1 MGGLLRH
8 CLLKRHRVDF
18 GVARPVKRR
27 VAVPFRFADTP
38 DERSE
43 FAHPD
48 CVIAFT
54 VLANYYDGL
63 TRRELELALK
73 TLLTLGGS
81 AQRNVYGSWFQ
92 APYLLAV
99 DHALFESIDRIEK
112 IDLTNQV
119 QFEKLWHIYSH
130 NMYTIN
136 FYLNDCVLPYETE
149 QFESRQVCFPFH
161 NLNYDVHFSS
171 LTLFCLFSFIRLT
184 GTAWNLAQNKS
195 KRIVGFSGTNDNH
208 RILPL
213 QVRQYFASKDKVPDP
228 ILNDLDGT
236 NGKMIDM
243 MLEHTVAVRQLG
255 TEAPNSD
262 LLINLIKEGITG
274 SSQIMHALIDCGALL
289 AGTDLLDFS
298 KRILV
303 LLPMDE
309 FGGVLFFDGARSHEW
324 IILERTGR
332 LLQKDISPVKESK
345 TFAIFDEPRC
355 RGTDLKLRSDAI
367 ALLTLAPKLCKDKL
381 MQAAGSFQNKGSPK
395 ECQQLLQ
402 VISWTMKNTVEATSA
417 GLSNWANQGEAPQS
431 VSDDILYFRFTKANF
446 MFAQNRS
453 FLFLYV
459 WKRPHIVYHRGSSQA
474 QRHVWEV
481 LHGRNCV

>member
-1 MGGLLRH
+1 M
-8 CLLKRHRVDF
+8 
-18 GVARPVKRR
+18 
-27 VAVPFRFADTP
+27 
-38 DERSE
+38 
-43 FAHPD
+43 
-48 CVIAFT
+48 
-54 VLANYYDGL
+54 
-63 TRRELELALK
+63 
-73 TLLTLGGS
+73 
-81 AQRNVYGSWFQ
+81 
-92 APYLLAV
+92 
-99 DHALFESIDRIEK
+99 IE
-112 IDLTNQV
+112 
-119 QFEKLWHIYSH
+119 
-130 NMYTIN
+130 
-136 FYLNDCVLPYETE
+136 
-149 QFESRQVCFPFH
+149 
-161 NLNYDVHFSS
+161 
-171 LTLFCLFSFIRLT
+171 
-184 GTAWNLAQNKS
+184 
-195 KRIVGFSGTNDNH
+195 
-208 RILPL
+208 
-213 QVRQYFASKDKVPDP
+213 
-228 ILNDLDGT
+228 
-236 NGKMIDM
+236 M

-262 LLINLIKEGITG
+262 LLVNLIKEGITG
-274 SSQIMHALIDCGALL
+274 TIQIMHALIDCGALL

-355 RGTDLKLRSDAI
+355 RGTDLKLRSDAV

-481 LHGRNCV
+481 LHGRNFV

>member
-1 MGGLLRH
+1 M
-8 CLLKRHRVDF
+8 
-18 GVARPVKRR
+18 
-27 VAVPFRFADTP
+27 
-38 DERSE
+38 
-43 FAHPD
+43 
-48 CVIAFT
+48 
-54 VLANYYDGL
+54 
-63 TRRELELALK
+63 
-73 TLLTLGGS
+73 
-81 AQRNVYGSWFQ
+81 
-92 APYLLAV
+92 
-99 DHALFESIDRIEK
+99 
-112 IDLTNQV
+112 
-119 QFEKLWHIYSH
+119 
-130 NMYTIN
+130 
-136 FYLNDCVLPYETE
+136 
-149 QFESRQVCFPFH
+149 
-161 NLNYDVHFSS
+161 
-171 LTLFCLFSFIRLT
+171 
-184 GTAWNLAQNKS
+184 
-195 KRIVGFSGTNDNH
+195 
-208 RILPL
+208 
-213 QVRQYFASKDKVPDP
+213 
-228 ILNDLDGT
+228 NDLDGT
-236 NGKMIDM
+236 NGKMIEM

-255 TEAPNSD
+255 PEAPNSD
-262 LLINLIKEGITG
+262 LLVNLIKEGITG

-303 LLPMDE
+303 LLPTDE

-332 LLQKDISPVKESK
+332 LLQKDISPVKESEA
-345 TFAIFDEPRC
+345 FAIFDEPRC

-381 MQAAGSFQNKGSPK
+381 MQAAGRLRKLGRDQKLVIAGGSDVFSK
-395 ECQQLLQ
+395 LKDLQ
-402 VISWTMKNTVEATSA
+402 RSVNNSNNDFVATVPQVLSWTMKNTVEATSA